1 MVANLSTW
9 EKNLLQLAQEA
20 HHRAGHK
27 TTINHAEDAPLIE
40 AYDYCEKLTARYS
53 RSFFLASEL
62 LPVKKRRAIRAL
74 YAFCRITDDIVD
86 NPGPSPEYDLNAW
99 KRRALTNA
107 PAPHDLVALAWA
119 DTRARYHIPSCY
131 AEQLIDGVNT
141 DLHKT
146 RYETF
151 EELAAYAYGVASTVG
166 LMSMHIIGYAGKK
179 AIPYAIK
186 LGVALQLTNILRDVG
201 EDWANDR
208 IYLPREELAQFHL
221 SERDIARGI
230 VDNRWRAFMRYQIIR
245 NRRLYT
251 EAMPGIGM
259 LNRKGRLA
267 ITAAADFYAAIL
279 NAIEANDYDVFHRR
293 AYLSGTKKLAVLP
306 KIWWRS
312 QTLAAQ

>member
-1 MVANLSTW
+1 MAVNLSTW
-9 EKNLLQLAQEA
+9 EKTLLQLAQEA
-20 HHRAGHK
+20 HHRSGHK
-27 TTINHAEDAPLIE
+27 ITINHAENAPLIE

-53 RSFFLASEL
+53 RSFFLASGL
-62 LPVKKRRAIRAL
+62 LPVKKRRAVRAL
-74 YAFCRITDDIVD
+74 YAFCRITDDVVD
-86 NPGPSPEYDLNAW
+86 NPDPSPEHDLSAW

-119 DTRARYHIPSCY
+119 DTRAHYHIPSLY

-166 LMSMHIIGYAGKK
+166 LMSMHIIGYAGEK

-208 IYLPREELAQFHL
+208 IYLPRDELAQFHL

-230 VDNRWRAFMRYQIIR
+230 VDDRWRAFMRYQIIR
-245 NRRLYT
+245 NRRLYA

-259 LNRKGRLA
+259 LNREGRLA

-293 AYLSGTKKLAVLP
+293 AHISGAKKLAMLP
-306 KIWWRS
+306 KIWWHS
-312 QTLAAQ
+312 QTIKVQ